1 MNIELLEATE
11 LPICP
16 HCKKKLDKI
25 EKTTKGAWERHI
37 IYSCYY
43 CKSLLSIGN
52 DTGFGN

>member
-1 MNIELLEATE
+1 MNIELVEATE

-25 EKTTKGAWERHI
+25 EKTTKGLWERHI